1 MTALTAIRQPKTAT
15 APEAAHE
22 LNGVLNVLTC
32 GSVDD
37 GKSTLIGRLLWD
49 ASDLY
54 DDQRETLRKSGRTAG
69 GTSHPDFS
77 LLVDGLVAEREQ
89 GITIDIA
96 WRYFDTDT
104 RRFVIIDSPGHEQ
117 YTRNMASG
125 ASHADVA
132 IMLVDARHGVKRQ
145 TRRHAGI
152 LDIVG
157 VKRVILAV
165 NKMDLVDWSQ
175 EKFRAIEA
183 DFRELTLRFGFRDAI
198 TIPVSAVGGDNVAR
212 HSEHMPWYT
221 GPHLLEHLERVPARD
236 TTPSGPFRLAVQT
249 VLRDGLDFRG
259 LAGTV
264 GSGRICVGDRVTDA
278 LSGKSAHV
286 LRIATMGRDL
296 EFAQQG
302 QAVALQL
309 DTDIDVARG
318 AVLSTP
324 DSQPT
329 VATHVEARLVWLWET
344 PFDPRAGYLL
354 RTATDLAPI
363 SSIKIKSLLDLE
375 TLAAQ
380 PAEAAS
386 VNDIAIAGITL
397 GRPVAV
403 DAFADVPGT
412 GTFLIVDATTGASVA
427 GGVISGAANGGG
439 AEAASTFRLTREM
452 LEKGICRD
460 LGLGEDDR
468 REFQRRANEAALLLR
483 AAGVDVKLEL

>member
-69 GTSHPDFS
+69 GTAHPDFS

-175 EKFRAIEA
+175 GKFRAIEA

-198 TIPVSAVGGDNVAR
+198 TIPVSAASGDNVAR

-380 PAEAAS
+380 PAEGAS

-403 DAFADVPGT
+403 DAFADVSGT

-460 LGLGEDDR
+460 LGRGEDDR

>member
-1 MTALTAIRQPKTAT
+1 MTALSAIRQPKA
-15 APEAAHE
+15 APEPAQE
-22 LNGVLNVLTC
+22 LNGVLHVLTC

-54 DDQRETLRKSGRTAG
+54 DDQRETLKKSGRTAG
-69 GTSHPDFS
+69 GSSHPDFS

-183 DFRELTLRFGFRDAI
+183 DFRELTLRFGFRDAVA
-198 TIPVSAVGGDNVAR
+198 IPVSSVGGDNVAR
-212 HSEHMPWYT
+212 RSEHMPWYT
-221 GPHLLEHLERVPARD
+221 GPYLLEQLERIPARD
-236 TTPSGPFRLAVQT
+236 TTPAGPFRLPVQF

-264 GSGRICVGDRVTDA
+264 SSGRVCVGDRITDA

-296 EFAQQG
+296 EVAQQG

-318 AVLSTP
+318 AVLSAP
-324 DSQPT
+324 DTQPT
-329 VATHVEARLVWLWET
+329 VATHVEVRLVWLWET

-363 SSIKIKSLLDLE
+363 SALKIKSLLDLE
-375 TLAAQ
+375 TLIAE
-380 PAEAAS
+380 PADGAS
-386 VNDIAIAGITL
+386 VNDIALAGITL

-403 DAFADVPGT
+403 DAFSANPGT
-412 GTFLIVDATTGASVA
+412 GAFLIVDATTGASVA
-427 GGVISGAANGGG
+427 GGVIASATSDGG
-439 AEAASTFRLTREM
+439 AEGASTFRLTREM

-460 LGLGEDDR
+460 LTDGEDDR

-483 AAGVDVKLEL
+483 AAGVDVRLEL

>member
-1 MTALTAIRQPKTAT
+1 MTALSAIRQPQV
-15 APEAAHE
+15 APEPAQE
-22 LNGVLNVLTC
+22 LNGILHLLTC

-54 DDQRETLRKSGRTAG
+54 DDQRETLKRSGRTAG
-69 GTSHPDFS
+69 GSSHPDFS

-145 TRRHAGI
+145 TRRHAAI

-165 NKMDLVDWSQ
+165 NKMDLVDWSH
-175 EKFRAIEA
+175 ERFRAIEA

-198 TIPVSAVGGDNVAR
+198 AIPVCAVTGDNVAR
-212 HSEHMPWYT
+212 RSDLMPWYT
-221 GPHLLEHLERVPARD
+221 GPYLLEHLERLPARD
-236 TTPSGPFRLAVQT
+236 TTPAGPFRLPVQF

-264 GSGRICVGDRVTDA
+264 SSGCVCVGDRVTDA

-296 EFAQQG
+296 EVAQQG

-324 DSQPT
+324 DTQPT

-375 TLAAQ
+375 TLATQ
-380 PAEAAS
+380 PAEGAA
-386 VNDIAIAGITL
+386 VNDIALAGITL

-403 DAFADVPGT
+403 DPFTANPGT
-412 GTFLIVDATTGASVA
+412 GAFLIVDATTGASVA
-427 GGVISGAANGGG
+427 GGVIVSATNGAT
-439 AEAASTFRLTREM
+439 AEAHSTFRLTREM

-460 LGLGEDDR
+460 LGNGETDR
-468 REFQRRANEAALLLR
+468 HEFQRRANEAALLLR

>member
-1 MTALTAIRQPKTAT
+1 MTALSAIRQPQA
-15 APEAAHE
+15 APEPAQE
-22 LNGVLNVLTC
+22 LNGILHLLTC

-54 DDQRETLRKSGRTAG
+54 DDQREMLKKSGRTAG
-69 GTSHPDFS
+69 GTANPDFS

-145 TRRHAGI
+145 TRRHAAI

-198 TIPVSAVGGDNVAR
+198 AIPVSAVGGDNVAR
-212 HSEHMPWYT
+212 GSEHMPWYS
-221 GPHLLEHLERVPARD
+221 GPYLLEHLERIPSRD
-236 TTPSGPFRLAVQT
+236 TTPSGAFRLPVQF

-264 GSGRICVGDRVTDA
+264 SSGRVCVGDRITDA

-318 AVLSTP
+318 AVLSCPQT
-324 DSQPT
+324 QPT
-329 VATHVEARLVWLWET
+329 VATHIEARFVWLWET

-354 RTATDLAPI
+354 RTATDLVPI
-363 SSIKIKSLLDLE
+363 SSLQVRALLDLE
-375 TLAAQ
+375 TLITQ
-380 PAEAAS
+380 PADKVA
-386 VNDIAIAGITL
+386 VNDIALAGLSL

-403 DAFADVPGT
+403 DAFSDLPGT
-412 GTFLIVDATTGASVA
+412 GAILIVDATTGATVA
-427 GGVISGAANGGG
+427 GGVILSAKNGGAAEG
-439 AEAASTFRLTREM
+439 ASTFRLTRE
-452 LEKGICRD
+452 LLQNGICRD
-460 LGLGEDDR
+460 LGTGEDDR